1 MRTPRTVLILVAVF
15 AFPLAVSGA
24 SSEPVRVESG
34 LVVGTSDG
42 SLAVYK
48 SIPFAAPPVG
58 ELRWRAPERPLH
70 WSGIR
75 AADKF
80 GPICMQSGASVPGA
94 AEESVSEDCLTL
106 SIWTPAKARNEK
118 LPVMVWIPGGGFTQ
132 ESASMPLYWGDGLAK
147 RGVIVVTLNYRVGVF
162 GFLAHPE
169 LTRESPNH
177 SSGDYALL
185 DQIAALAWIQRNIAG
200 FGGDPGRVTIW
211 GQSAGSMSV
220 NLLMASPLA
229 RGLFQRAIGESGGF
243 FIPPAATGSTAG
255 WFLAG
260 AEQQGVKFAEAAG
273 NPSGTS
279 IEDLRK
285 LPAEVILKSNDAGTT
300 HPIMGGYVLPEE
312 PYFVFAAGRQNDVPL
327 LVGSN
332 ADEARPLIAGK
343 DIKLASFGEDVGKS
357 FGGDTMR
364 DLANGYLKIYSTTT
378 DAQAR
383 ETRARFE
390 RDLRFGWDV
399 WTWARMQAK
408 TGKSEVFYYYFQHAP
423 PFPEDSP
430 FSGWGAAHWQ
440 ELPYVFDHLSQNQWA
455 WTDADRMLAN
465 TMATYWTNF
474 ARTGNPNGAMAPV
487 WPNFTSANQRVMR
500 FDGAVAVDGVPNL
513 EGLRLFD
520 DRFAKMRAESIAL
533 GK

>member
-1 MRTPRTVLILVAVF
+1 MRATRTLLILVAVF

-24 SSEPVRVESG
+24 SSEPVRVVSG

-118 LPVMVWIPGGGFTQ
+118 LPVMGWIPGGGFTQ
-132 ESASMPLYWGDGLAK
+132 ESASMPLYWGAGLAK
-147 RGVIVVTLNYRVGVF
+147 RGVIGVTLNYRVGVF

-200 FGGDPGRVTIW
+200 FGGDSGRVTIW
-211 GQSAGSMSV
+211 GQSAGSVSA
-220 NLLMASPLA
+220 NILMASPLA
-229 RGLFQRAIGESGGF
+229 HGLFQRAIGESGGF

-279 IEDLRK
+279 IEALRK

-312 PYFVFAAGRQNDVPL
+312 PYFVFTAGRQNDVPL

-357 FGGDTMR
+357 LDR
-364 DLANGYLKIYSTTT
+364 
-378 DAQAR
+378 
-383 ETRARFE
+383 
-390 RDLRFGWDV
+390 
-399 WTWARMQAK
+399 
-408 TGKSEVFYYYFQHAP
+408 KSV
-423 PFPEDSP
+423 
-430 FSGWGAAHWQ
+430 
-440 ELPYVFDHLSQNQWA
+440 V
-455 WTDADRMLAN
+455 
-465 TMATYWTNF
+465 
-474 ARTGNPNGAMAPV
+474 
-487 WPNFTSANQRVMR
+487 
-500 FDGAVAVDGVPNL
+500 
-513 EGLRLFD
+513 
-520 DRFAKMRAESIAL
+520 
-533 GK
+533 